1 MTDYTD
7 IPVMFG
13 SLSAIIA
20 LTTTYAAWTIWQEWT
35 IEWTIAMVGLAAFF
49 SGTISALYAKRGS

>member
-13 SLSAIIA
+13 SLSAVIA
-20 LTTTYAAWTIWQEWT
+20 LTTTYGAYALWQKLT
-35 IEWTIAMVGLAAFF
+35 IEWVLAAVGLAAFF
-49 SGTISALYAKRGS
+49 SGTLSALYARKD